1 MQWNKRGCG
10 MCPKILNQDFLGSVQ
25 HTSVF
30 LLISPHCAFFIC
42 SYPSAARE
50 KTRQM
55 VSVVGLSNVLLIFF
69 SFSLVAQGKE
79 NSYIVIFIAVCGP
92 ASSNIRTLCLFT
104 KSQVDLS
111 RSCILP
117 SSGDCFQA
125 LRNH

>member
-1 MQWNKRGCG
+1 

-50 KTRQM
+50 KTRHM

-69 SFSLVAQGKE
+69 TVSCLSLREKK
-79 NSYIVIFIAVCGP
+79 IV
-92 ASSNIRTLCLFT
+92 TLLFLLRFVV
-104 KSQVDLS
+104 QPVQ
-111 RSCILP
+111 ILGLCAYP
-117 SSGDCFQA
+117 Q
-125 LRNH
+125 NPK